1 MAVIKEIKYGSGLI
15 RIHDDYC
22 KNNTKEDNQRIIDN
36 VSKIIIGYYQRK
48 NYCERKNRRIRR
60 RQGENE
66 MLRTDFNGYKEFE
79 KKLMNAKGIELL
91 KLSTERTRVWVNEL
105 QEIVGFIP
113 AGDIVFVVAALNM
126 VAEGIK
132 KEYPEAA
139 QAAEALLSGLRYT
152 VKSEI
157 INDNMTEAAGRE
169 LYKEFKNK

>member
-1 MAVIKEIKYGSGLI
+1 
-15 RIHDDYC
+15 
-22 KNNTKEDNQRIIDN
+22 
-36 VSKIIIGYYQRK
+36 
-48 NYCERKNRRIRR
+48 
-60 RQGENE
+60 

-91 KLSTERTRVWVNEL
+91 KLSTERTRVQVNEL
-105 QEIVGFIP
+105 QEIVGFIS

>member
-1 MAVIKEIKYGSGLI
+1 
-15 RIHDDYC
+15 
-22 KNNTKEDNQRIIDN
+22 
-36 VSKIIIGYYQRK
+36 
-48 NYCERKNRRIRR
+48 
-60 RQGENE
+60 
-66 MLRTDFNGYKEFE
+66 
-79 KKLMNAKGIELL
+79 
-91 KLSTERTRVWVNEL
+91 
-105 QEIVGFIP
+105 
-113 AGDIVFVVAALNM
+113 M